1 VIVTVDAAEPMAP
14 SVLAGWIER
23 ADEDVGRPVLR
34 EPRGVERAAA
44 EVDGAMEAPP
54 DGDIPRRVQGEAR
67 ARVSAIAPPGPPKLL
82 LQRWPPDASNLAT
95 KAVCVVTSGKGPPP
109 RSMVRT

>member
-1 VIVTVDAAEPMAP
+1 MIVTVDAAEPMAP
-14 SVLAGWIER
+14 SVLAVWIER
-23 ADEDVGRPVLR
+23 GDEDVGRPVLR
-34 EPRGVERAAA
+34 EPRGEERAAA
-44 EVDGAMEAPP
+44 EVDGSMEAPP
-54 DGDIPRRVQGEAR
+54 DGDIPRRVQGEGLGDR
-67 ARVSAIAPPGPPKLL
+67 APGPPKLL